1 MKINIVFNWPKV
13 SRGLQMQSTIVIKNA
28 RK

>member
-13 SRGLQMQSTIVIKNA
+13 YRGLQMQSTIVIKNA